1 MKKTKEEI
9 LEEAYSKIRENQS
22 SEYDVVDPILL
33 DAMQEYADQDKQGL
47 PITEDARKSYEVLPD
62 NLKSVITF
70 EDYLISYKTETIRN
84 LIYRDRNQEKQ
95 GWVKC
100 SDRLP
105 EFDTPVLVFCK
116 LYGRAIYTHVFI
128 GEFQGDKFG
137 NWHDGKSLGVLPPTH
152 WMPLPKNPEV

>member
-1 MKKTKEEI
+1 MRKTKEEI
-9 LEEAYSKIRENQS
+9 LANMI
-22 SEYDVVDPILL
+22 SEMPFTLPESTISYIKE
-33 DAMQEYADQDKQGL
+33 AMQ
-47 PITEDARKSYEVLPD
+47 
-62 NLKSVITF
+62 
-70 EDYLISYKTETIRN
+70 
-84 LIYRDRNQEKQ
+84 IYSDQEKQ

-105 EFDTPVLVFCK
+105 EFDTPVLVFCE

-152 WMPLPKNPEV
+152 WMPLPPKPEV